1 MCKSLKMIKMID
13 NFQIVSKEKELD
25 KQLLLLF
32 VLSLL
37 LFVVPFLR
45 FISLIILF
53 FIVIYFLFR
62 FDFFKTKKDFF
73 NFMIVK
79 IKLEREL
86 INSGFYVKL
95 RSQKDGQLFVKLPE
109 IEILRKTDFVIIVK
123 ISCSIENFERLEKLD
138 LSSIFRGYRQMIV
151 SNDIERDKIIFKL
164 EKIDFDRQ
172 LKIRK
177 IDEIADINWRSDLI
191 VIDRLT
197 SINAFAHLL
206 LTGQTGSGKTYGLL
220 YLLLSYKTKKADLS
234 VCDPKL
240 SDLADLSRKL
250 GCRSATSKEEIIE
263 EVRQTFLEM
272 ERRKQR
278 RQQEGWA
285 ISSVATENGLSL
297 KILMIDEFA
306 SLQLKLDKKELS
318 ELLNYLYQIILE
330 GRALGVFV
338 VLGLQQANA
347 TVLPT
352 ALREQFSSI
361 FVLGN
366 SGEQTKN
373 VAFQEKAQKIPE
385 FPLKTGEGWCL
396 NSSEI
401 DLRFVRFPYLLFL
414 NEFR

>member
-1 MCKSLKMIKMID
+1 MID
-13 NFQIVSKEKELD
+13 NFQIISKEKELD

-32 VLSLL
+32 ILSFL
-37 LFVVPFLR
+37 LFLVPVLR
-45 FISLIILF
+45 FISLIILL
-53 FIVIYFLFR
+53 FIVFYFLFR
-62 FDFFKTKKDFF
+62 FDFLETKKDFF
-73 NFMIVK
+73 SFMIAK
-79 IKLEREL
+79 IKLEREM
-86 INSGFYVKL
+86 INAGFYVKL
-95 RSQKDGQLFVKLPE
+95 QSQKDGRIFVKLPKVQ
-109 IEILRKTDFVIIVK
+109 IFRKSDFSIIVR
-123 ISCSIENFERLEKLD
+123 INSSIDNFEKMEKID
-138 LSSIFRGYRQMIV
+138 LSPVFEGYRQMGV
-151 SNDIERDKIIFKL
+151 SNVRERNQLVFQL

-172 LKIRK
+172 LKIK
-177 IDEIADINWRSDLI
+177 IINEIKEINWRSDLI

-197 SINAFAHLL
+197 SINASAHLL

-220 YLLLSYKTKKADLS
+220 YLLLCYRLRNADVS

-272 ERRKQR
+272 ERRKQQ
-278 RQQEGWA
+278 RQQEKWK
-285 ISSVATENGLSL
+285 ISSTATQNGLNL
-297 KILMIDEFA
+297 KILIIDEFA
-306 SLQLKLDKKELS
+306 SLQLKLDKKELA

-338 VLGLQQANA
+338 ILGLQQANA

-373 VAFQEKAQKIPE
+373 VAFQEKANKIPD
-385 FPLKTGEGWCL
+385 FPLAIGEGWCL

-401 DLRFVRFPYLLFL
+401 DLRFIRFPHLLFL
-414 NEFR
+414 NELK

>member
-1 MCKSLKMIKMID
+1 MISD
-13 NFQIVSKEKELD
+13 FQIISREKKLD
-25 KQLLLLF
+25 RQLLLLLI
-32 VLSLL
+32 LSLF
-37 LFVVPFLR
+37 LFIIPLFR
-45 FISLIILF
+45 FIS
-53 FIVIYFLFR
+53 IVILILTCFYYLVR
-62 FDFFKTKKDFF
+62 FDFLKTKKDFF
-73 NFMIVK
+73 SFMVAK

-95 RSQKDGQLFVKLPE
+95 KSQKDRQILVKLPKVQ
-109 IEILRKTDFVIIVK
+109 IFRKSDFSIIVR
-123 ISCSIENFERLEKLD
+123 INSSIDNFEKMEKLD
-138 LSSIFRGYRQMIV
+138 LSPVFEGYRQMGV
-151 SNDIERDKIIFKL
+151 SNTKERNKLIFQL

-172 LKIRK
+172 LKVRT
-177 IDEIADINWRSDLI
+177 IDEIDDINWRSDLI

-197 SINAFAHLL
+197 SVSAFSHLL

-220 YLLLSYKTKKADLS
+220 YLLLSYKRKKADLS

-250 GCRSATSKEEIIE
+250 GCRSATSKVEIMEEIK
-263 EVRQTFLEM
+263 QTFLEM
-272 ERRKQR
+272 ERRKKQR
-278 RQQEGWA
+278 QKENWK
-285 ISSVATENGLSL
+285 ISTTATQNGLNL
-297 KILMIDEFA
+297 KILIIDEFA
-306 SLQLKLDKKELS
+306 SLQLKMDKKELA

-338 VLGLQQANA
+338 ILGLQQANA

-366 SGEQTKN
+366 SGDQTKN

-385 FPLKTGEGWCL
+385 FPLKTGEGWYL

-401 DLRFVRFPYLLFL
+401 DLRFVRFPHLLFL
-414 NEFR
+414 NELK

>member
-1 MCKSLKMIKMID
+1 MIND
-13 NFQIVSKEKELD
+13 FQIISREKELD
-25 KQLLLLF
+25 KQLFLLL
-32 VLSLL
+32 VLSLFL
-37 LFVVPFLR
+37 LLIPFFR
-45 FISLIILF
+45 FIS
-53 FIVIYFLFR
+53 IVILILICLYYLVR
-62 FDFFKTKKDFF
+62 FDFVKTKKDFF
-73 NFMIVK
+73 NFMIAK

-95 RSQKDGQLFVKLPE
+95 KSQKDRQILVQLPKVQIF
-109 IEILRKTDFVIIVK
+109 RKSDFSIIVS
-123 ISCSIENFERLEKLD
+123 ISSSIDNFEKLEKLD
-138 LSSIFRGYRQMIV
+138 LSPVFQGFRQMGISNTKNRDQLIFR
-151 SNDIERDKIIFKL
+151 L

-172 LKIRK
+172 LKIK
-177 IDEIADINWRSDLI
+177 TIDEIADINWRSDLI

-197 SINAFAHLL
+197 SVSFFSHLL
-206 LTGQTGSGKTYGLL
+206 LSGQTGSGKTYGLL
-220 YLLLSYKTKKADLS
+220 YLLLSYKTKKADVS
-234 VCDPKL
+234 VCDPKM
-240 SDLADLSRKL
+240 SDLADLSKKL
-250 GCRSATSKEEIIE
+250 GCRSATSKDDIIE
-263 EVRQTFLEM
+263 EVKETFLEL
-272 ERRKQR
+272 ERRKKKR
-278 RQQEGWA
+278 IEENWA

-373 VAFQEKAQKIPE
+373 VAFQEKANKIPD
-385 FPLKTGEGWCL
+385 FPSAIGEGWCL

-401 DLRFVRFPYLLFL
+401 DLRFIRFPHLLFL
-414 NEFR
+414 NELK

>member
-1 MCKSLKMIKMID
+1 MID
-13 NFQIVSKEKELD
+13 NFQIISKEKELD

-32 VLSLL
+32 VLSFLL
-37 LFVVPFLR
+37 LIIPLLR
-45 FISLIILF
+45 FIS
-53 FIVIYFLFR
+53 IVILILICLYYLVR
-62 FDFFKTKKDFF
+62 FDFLKTKKDFF
-73 NFMIVK
+73 NFMIAK

-95 RSQKDGQLFVKLPE
+95 QSQKDGRIFVKLPK
-109 IEILRKTDFVIIVK
+109 IQIFRKSDF
-123 ISCSIENFERLEKLD
+123 SIMVRINSSIDNFEKMEKLD
-138 LSSIFRGYRQMIV
+138 LSPVFEGYRQMGV
-151 SNDIERDKIIFKL
+151 SNTKERNQLIFKL

-172 LKIRK
+172 IKIRK

-197 SINAFAHLL
+197 SVSSFSHLL
-206 LTGQTGSGKTYGLL
+206 LSGQTGSGKTYGLL

-272 ERRKQR
+272 ERRKQQ
-278 RQQEGWA
+278 RQQEKWK
-285 ISSVATENGLSL
+285 ISTTATQNGLNL
-297 KILMIDEFA
+297 KILIIDEFA
-306 SLQLKLDKKELS
+306 SLQLKIDKKELS
-318 ELLNYLYQIILE
+318 DLLNYLYQIILE

-338 VLGLQQANA
+338 ILGLQQANA

>member
-1 MCKSLKMIKMID
+1 MMID
-13 NFQIVSKEKELD
+13 NFQIISKEKELD

-32 VLSLL
+32 VLSFLL
-37 LFVVPFLR
+37 LIIPFLR
-45 FISLIILF
+45 FIS
-53 FIVIYFLFR
+53 IVILILICLYYLVR

-73 NFMIVK
+73 RFMIAK

-95 RSQKDGQLFVKLPE
+95 KSYKEKQIFVRLPK
-109 IEILRKTDFVIIVK
+109 IEISRQSDFVILVK
-123 ISCSIENFERLEKLD
+123 INSSIDNFDRLEKLD
-138 LSSIFRGYRQMIV
+138 LSPAFLGFRQMGV
-151 SNDIERDKIIFKL
+151 SNTKERNRLIFKL
-164 EKIDFDRQ
+164 ERIDFDRQ
-172 LKIRK
+172 LKIK
-177 IDEIADINWRSDLI
+177 TIDEIKEINWRSDLI

-220 YLLLSYKTKKADLS
+220 YLLLFYKMKNADVS

-240 SDLADLSRKL
+240 SDLADLSKKI
-250 GCRSATSKEEIIE
+250 GCRSATSKEEIME

-272 ERRKQR
+272 ERRKQK
-278 RQQEGWA
+278 RQQENWE
-285 ISSVATENGLSL
+285 ISTTATQNGLDL

-318 ELLNYLYQIILE
+318 DLLNYLYQIILE

-338 VLGLQQANA
+338 ILGLQQANA

-373 VAFQEKAQKIPE
+373 VAFQERAQKIPS
-385 FPLKTGEGWCL
+385 FPLSVGEGWCL

-401 DLRFVRFPYLLFL
+401 DLRFIRFPYLLFL

>member
-1 MCKSLKMIKMID
+1 MMID
-13 NFQIVSKEKELD
+13 NFQIISKEKELD
-25 KQLLLLF
+25 KQLLVLF
-32 VLSLL
+32 VLSFLL
-37 LFVVPFLR
+37 LIIPFLR
-45 FISLIILF
+45 FIS
-53 FIVIYFLFR
+53 IVILILICLYYLVR
-62 FDFFKTKKDFF
+62 FDFLKTKKDFF
-73 NFMIVK
+73 NFMIAK

-86 INSGFYVKL
+86 INAGFYVKL
-95 RSQKDGQLFVKLPE
+95 QSQKDGKIFVKLPKVQ
-109 IEILRKTDFVIIVK
+109 IFRKSDF
-123 ISCSIENFERLEKLD
+123 SIMVRINSSIDNFEKMEKLD
-138 LSSIFRGYRQMIV
+138 LSPVFEGYRQMGV
-151 SNDIERDKIIFKL
+151 SNTKERNQLIFKL

-172 LKIRK
+172 IKIRK
-177 IDEIADINWRSDLI
+177 IDEIDDINWRSDLI

-197 SINAFAHLL
+197 SVSAFSHKL
-206 LTGQTGSGKTYGLL
+206 LTGQTGAGKTYALL
-220 YLLLSYKTKKADLS
+220 YLLLFYKMKNADVS
-234 VCDPKL
+234 ICDPKL
-240 SDLADLSRKL
+240 SDLADLGKKL
-250 GCRSATSKEEIIE
+250 DCKSATSKDDIIE
-263 EVRQTFLEM
+263 EVKQTFVEM
-272 ERRKQR
+272 ERRKQQ

-297 KILMIDEFA
+297 KILMIDEFT

>member
-1 MCKSLKMIKMID
+1 MIND
-13 NFQIVSKEKELD
+13 FQIISKEKELD
-25 KQLLLLF
+25 KQLFLLL
-32 VLSLL
+32 VLSLFL
-37 LFVVPFLR
+37 LLIPFFR
-45 FISLIILF
+45 FIS
-53 FIVIYFLFR
+53 IVILILTCLYYLFR

-73 NFMIVK
+73 RFMIYK
-79 IKLEREL
+79 IRLEREL
-86 INSGFYVKL
+86 IDSRFYVKL
-95 RSQKDGQLFVKLPE
+95 RSQKDGRIFVKLPKV
-109 IEILRKTDFVIIVK
+109 EILQKTDFVIIVK
-123 ISCSIENFERLEKLD
+123 ISCSIENFERLGKLD
-138 LSSIFRGYRQMIV
+138 LSPIFNGYRQMIT
-151 SNDIERDKIIFKL
+151 SNDIERDKIIFEL

-172 LKIRK
+172 LKIK
-177 IDEIADINWRSDLI
+177 SIDEIEKINWRSDLI

-197 SINAFAHLL
+197 SVSAFAHLL

-220 YLLLSYKTKKADLS
+220 YLLLCYRLRNADVS
-234 VCDPKL
+234 VCDPKM
-240 SDLADLSRKL
+240 SDLADLSKKL
-250 GCRSATSKEEIIE
+250 GYRSATSKDDIIE
-263 EVRQTFLEM
+263 EVKETFLEL
-272 ERRKQR
+272 ERRKKKR
-278 RQQEGWA
+278 IEENWA

-401 DLRFVRFPYLLFL
+401 DLRFVRFPHLLFL
-414 NEFR
+414 NELK

>member
-1 MCKSLKMIKMID
+1 MISD
-13 NFQIVSKEKELD
+13 FQIISREKELD
-25 KQLLLLF
+25 RQLLLLLI
-32 VLSLL
+32 LSLF
-37 LFVVPFLR
+37 LFIIPLFR
-45 FISLIILF
+45 FIS
-53 FIVIYFLFR
+53 IVILILTCFYYLVR
-62 FDFFKTKKDFF
+62 FDFLKTKKDFF
-73 NFMIVK
+73 SFMIAK

-86 INSGFYVKL
+86 INSEFYVKL
-95 RSQKDGQLFVKLPE
+95 KSYKERQIFVKLPNV
-109 IEILRKTDFVIIVK
+109 EILRQSDFVIVVK
-123 ISCSIENFERLEKLD
+123 INSSIDNFEKLEKLD
-138 LSSIFRGYRQMIV
+138 LSPIFSGYRQMIV
-151 SNDIERDKIIFKL
+151 SNTRERDKVIFRL

-172 LKIRK
+172 LKIK
-177 IDEIADINWRSDLI
+177 TIDEIADINWRSDLI
-191 VIDRLT
+191 IIDRLT
-197 SINAFAHLL
+197 SIKSNSHLL

-220 YLLLSYKTKKADLS
+220 YLLLCYKIRNADVS

-240 SDLADLSRKL
+240 SDLADLSKKI
-250 GCRSATSKEEIIE
+250 GYRSATSKDEILE

-272 ERRKQR
+272 ERRKQQR
-278 RQQEGWA
+278 KEKSWG
-285 ISSVATENGLSL
+285 ISTTATQNGLNL

-306 SLQLKLDKKELS
+306 SLQIKMDKKELA

-338 VLGLQQANA
+338 ILGLQQANA

-373 VAFQEKAQKIPE
+373 VAFQERAQKIPN
-385 FPLKTGEGWCL
+385 FPLSVGEGWCL

-414 NEFR
+414 NEFV

>member
-1 MCKSLKMIKMID
+1 MID
-13 NFQIVSKEKELD
+13 NFQIISNEKELD
-25 KQLLLLF
+25 KQLFLLF
-32 VLSLL
+32 ILSFL
-37 LFVVPFLR
+37 LFLVPFLR

-53 FIVIYFLFR
+53 SIVFYFLFR

-73 NFMIVK
+73 RFMISK
-79 IKLEREL
+79 IKLEREM
-86 INSGFYVKL
+86 INAGFYVKL
-95 RSQKDGQLFVKLPE
+95 KSQKDGKIFVKLPK
-109 IEILRKTDFVIIVK
+109 IEISRQSDFVILVK
-123 ISCSIENFERLEKLD
+123 INSSIDNFEKLEKLD
-138 LSSIFRGYRQMIV
+138 LSPIFQGFRQMMV
-151 SNDIERDKIIFKL
+151 SNTEERNQLIFKL
-164 EKIDFDRQ
+164 ERIDFDRQ
-172 LKIRK
+172 LKIRS
-177 IDEIADINWRSDLI
+177 IDELNKINWRSDKI

-197 SINAFAHLL
+197 LINASAHLL
-206 LTGQTGSGKTYGLL
+206 LTGQTGAGKTYGLL
-220 YLLLSYKTKKADLS
+220 YLLLFYKMKNADVS

-240 SDLADLSRKL
+240 SDLADLSKKL
-250 GCRSATSKEEIIE
+250 GCRSATFKDEIIE
-263 EVRQTFLEM
+263 EVHQTFLEL
-272 ERRKQR
+272 ERRKQQ
-278 RQQEGWA
+278 RQQESWE
-285 ISSVATENGLSL
+285 ISTTATQNGLNL

>member
-1 MCKSLKMIKMID
+1 MID
-13 NFQIVSKEKELD
+13 NFQIISKEKELD

-32 VLSLL
+32 VLSFLL
-37 LFVVPFLR
+37 LIIPLLR
-45 FISLIILF
+45 FIS
-53 FIVIYFLFR
+53 IVILILICLYYLVR

-73 NFMIVK
+73 NFMIAK

-86 INSGFYVKL
+86 INAGFYVKL
-95 RSQKDGQLFVKLPE
+95 KSNRENQLFVKLPKVQ
-109 IEILRKTDFVIIVK
+109 IFRKSDFSIIVR
-123 ISCSIENFERLEKLD
+123 INSSIDNFEKMEKLD
-138 LSSIFRGYRQMIV
+138 LSPVFEGYRQMGV
-151 SNDIERDKIIFKL
+151 SNTKERNQLIFKL

-197 SINAFAHLL
+197 SVSAFSHKL
-206 LTGQTGSGKTYGLL
+206 LTGQTGAGKTYALL
-220 YLLLSYKTKKADLS
+220 YLLLFYKMKNADVS

-240 SDLADLSRKL
+240 SDLADLGKKL
-250 GCRSATSKEEIIE
+250 DCKSATSKDDIIE
-263 EVRQTFLEM
+263 EVKQTFVEM
-272 ERRKQR
+272 ERRKQQ
-278 RQQEGWA
+278 RQQESWE
-285 ISSVATENGLSL
+285 ISTTATQNGLNL

-306 SLQLKLDKKELS
+306 SLQLKLDKKELA

-366 SGEQTKN
+366 SGEQTQN
-373 VAFQEKAQKIPE
+373 VAFQEKAKKIPN
-385 FPLKTGEGWCL
+385 FPLSVGEGWCL

-401 DLRFVRFPYLLFL
+401 DLRFIRFPYLLFL

>member
-1 MCKSLKMIKMID
+1 MID
-13 NFQIVSKEKELD
+13 NFQVVSKEKELD
-25 KQLLLLF
+25 KQLILLF
-32 VLSLL
+32 ILSFL
-37 LFVVPFLR
+37 LFLVPFLR

-53 FIVIYFLFR
+53 FIVFYFLFR

-73 NFMIVK
+73 RFMIAK
-79 IKLEREL
+79 IKLEREM
-86 INSGFYVKL
+86 INAGFYVRL
-95 RSQKDGQLFVKLPE
+95 QSQKDGKIFVKLPK
-109 IEILRKTDFVIIVK
+109 IEIFRKSDFVIIVK
-123 ISCSIENFERLEKLD
+123 INSSIDNFEKLEKLD
-138 LSSIFRGYRQMIV
+138 LSPIFQGFRQMMV
-151 SNDIERDKIIFKL
+151 SNTEERNQLIFKL
-164 EKIDFDRQ
+164 ERIDFDRQ
-172 LKIRK
+172 LKIRS
-177 IDEIADINWRSDLI
+177 IDELNKINWRSDKI

-197 SINAFAHLL
+197 LINAFAHLL

-220 YLLLSYKTKKADLS
+220 YLLLFYKMKNADVS

-250 GCRSATSKEEIIE
+250 GCKSATSKDDIIE
-263 EVRQTFLEM
+263 EVKQTFVEM
-272 ERRKQR
+272 ERRKQQ
-278 RQQEGWA
+278 RQQESWE
-285 ISSVATENGLSL
+285 ISTTATQNGLNL

-373 VAFQEKAQKIPE
+373 VAFQEKSQKIPE

-401 DLRFVRFPYLLFL
+401 DLRFVRFPHLLFF
-414 NEFR
+414 NELK

>member
-1 MCKSLKMIKMID
+1 MID
-13 NFQIVSKEKELD
+13 NFQIISKEKELD
-25 KQLLLLF
+25 KKLLLLF
-32 VLSLL
+32 ILSFL
-37 LFVVPFLR
+37 LFLVPVLR
-45 FISLIILF
+45 FISLIILL
-53 FIVIYFLFR
+53 FIVFYFLFR
-62 FDFFKTKKDFF
+62 FDFLKTKKDFF
-73 NFMIVK
+73 SFMIAK

-95 RSQKDGQLFVKLPE
+95 KSYKERQIFVKLPKVE
-109 IEILRKTDFVIIVK
+109 ISRQSDFVILVK
-123 ISCSIENFERLEKLD
+123 INSSIDNFEKLEKLD
-138 LSSIFRGYRQMIV
+138 LSPVFEGYRQMGV
-151 SNDIERDKIIFKL
+151 SNVRERNQLVFQL

-172 LKIRK
+172 LKIK
-177 IDEIADINWRSDLI
+177 SIDEIEKINWRSDLI

-220 YLLLSYKTKKADLS
+220 YLLLFYKMKNADVS

-240 SDLADLSRKL
+240 SDLADLSKKI
-250 GCRSATSKEEIIE
+250 GCRSATSKVEIMEEIK
-263 EVRQTFLEM
+263 QTFLEM
-272 ERRKQR
+272 ERRKQQ
-278 RQQEGWA
+278 RQEENWA
-285 ISSVATENGLSL
+285 ISSVATQNGLDL
-297 KILMIDEFA
+297 KILIIDEFA
-306 SLQLKLDKKELS
+306 SFQLKMDKKELA

-373 VAFQEKAQKIPE
+373 VAFQEKAQKIPD
-385 FPLKTGEGWCL
+385 FPLKIGEGWCL

-401 DLRFVRFPYLLFL
+401 DLRFIRFPYLVFL
-414 NEFR
+414 NELR

>member
-1 MCKSLKMIKMID
+1 MID
-13 NFQIVSKEKELD
+13 NFQVVSKEKELD
-25 KQLLLLF
+25 KQLILLF
-32 VLSLL
+32 ILSFL
-37 LFVVPFLR
+37 LFLVPFLR

-53 FIVIYFLFR
+53 FIVFYFLFR

-73 NFMIVK
+73 RFMFAK
-79 IKLEREL
+79 IKLEREM
-86 INSGFYVKL
+86 INAGFYVRL
-95 RSQKDGQLFVKLPE
+95 QSQKDGKIFVKLPK
-109 IEILRKTDFVIIVK
+109 IEIFRKSDFVIIVK
-123 ISCSIENFERLEKLD
+123 INSSIDNFEKLEKLD
-138 LSSIFRGYRQMIV
+138 LSPIFQGFRQMMV
-151 SNDIERDKIIFKL
+151 SNTEERNQLIFKL
-164 EKIDFDRQ
+164 ERIDFDRQ
-172 LKIRK
+172 LKIRS
-177 IDEIADINWRSDLI
+177 IDELNKINWRSDKI

-197 SINAFAHLL
+197 LINAFAHLL

-220 YLLLSYKTKKADLS
+220 YLLLFYKMKNADVS

-240 SDLADLSRKL
+240 SDLADLGKKL
-250 GCRSATSKEEIIE
+250 DCKSATSKDDIIE
-263 EVRQTFLEM
+263 EVKQTFVEM
-272 ERRKQR
+272 ERRKQQ
-278 RQQEGWA
+278 RQQESWE
-285 ISSVATENGLSL
+285 ISTTATQNGLNL

-306 SLQLKLDKKELS
+306 SLQLKLDKKELA

-373 VAFQEKAQKIPE
+373 VAFQERAQKIPN
-385 FPLKTGEGWCL
+385 FTLSVGEGWCL

-401 DLRFVRFPYLLFL
+401 DLRFIRFPHLLFL
-414 NEFR
+414 NELK

>member
-1 MCKSLKMIKMID
+1 MISD
-13 NFQIVSKEKELD
+13 FQIISREKELD
-25 KQLLLLF
+25 RQLLLLLI
-32 VLSLL
+32 LSLF
-37 LFVVPFLR
+37 LFIIPLFR
-45 FISLIILF
+45 FIS
-53 FIVIYFLFR
+53 IVILILTCFYYLVR
-62 FDFFKTKKDFF
+62 FDFLKTKKDFF
-73 NFMIVK
+73 SFMVAK

-95 RSQKDGQLFVKLPE
+95 ESQKDRQILVKLPKVQ
-109 IEILRKTDFVIIVK
+109 IFRKSDFSIIVR
-123 ISCSIENFERLEKLD
+123 INSSIDNFEKMEKLD
-138 LSSIFRGYRQMIV
+138 LSPVFEGYRQMGV
-151 SNDIERDKIIFKL
+151 SNTKERNQLIFQL

-172 LKIRK
+172 LKVRT
-177 IDEIADINWRSDLI
+177 IDEIDDINWRSDLI

-197 SINAFAHLL
+197 SVNAFSHLL

-220 YLLLSYKTKKADLS
+220 YLLLSYKRKKADLS

-250 GCRSATSKEEIIE
+250 GCRSATSKVEIMEEIK
-263 EVRQTFLEM
+263 QTFLEM
-272 ERRKQR
+272 ERRKKQR
-278 RQQEGWA
+278 QKENWK
-285 ISSVATENGLSL
+285 ISTTATQNGLNL
-297 KILMIDEFA
+297 KILIIDEFA
-306 SLQLKLDKKELS
+306 SLQLKMDKKELS

-373 VAFQEKAQKIPE
+373 VAFQERAQKIPN
-385 FPLKTGEGWCL
+385 FSLSVGEGWCL

-401 DLRFVRFPYLLFL
+401 DLRFIRFPNLLFL
-414 NEFR
+414 NELK

>member
-1 MCKSLKMIKMID
+1 MINDFRI
-13 NFQIVSKEKELD
+13 ISKEKELD
-25 KQLLLLF
+25 KQLLLLLIF
-32 VLSLL
+32 SLL
-37 LFVVPFLR
+37 LLIIPIFR
-45 FISLIILF
+45 FIS
-53 FIVIYFLFR
+53 IVILILTCSYYLFR
-62 FDFFKTKKDFF
+62 FDFLKTKKDFF
-73 NFMIVK
+73 NFMIAK

-86 INSGFYVKL
+86 INAGFYVKL
-95 RSQKDGQLFVKLPE
+95 QSQKDGKIFVKLSKVQ
-109 IEILRKTDFVIIVK
+109 IFRKSDFSIIVK
-123 ISCSIENFERLEKLD
+123 INSSIDNFEKMEKLD
-138 LSSIFRGYRQMIV
+138 LSPVFEGYRQMRV
-151 SNDIERDKIIFKL
+151 SNTKERNQLIFKL

-172 LKIRK
+172 IKIRK

-197 SINAFAHLL
+197 SVSAFSHKL
-206 LTGQTGSGKTYGLL
+206 LTGQTGAGKTYALL
-220 YLLLSYKTKKADLS
+220 YLLLFYKIKNADVS

-240 SDLADLSRKL
+240 SDLADLGKKL
-250 GCRSATSKEEIIE
+250 GCKSATSKIEIMEEIK
-263 EVRQTFLEM
+263 QSLSEM

-278 RQQEGWA
+278 REEENWE
-285 ISSVATENGLSL
+285 ISTTATQNGLNL
-297 KILMIDEFA
+297 KILIIDEFA
-306 SLQLKLDKKELS
+306 SLQLKLDKKELA

-338 VLGLQQANA
+338 ILGMQQANA
-347 TVLPT
+347 TVLAT

>member
-1 MCKSLKMIKMID
+1 MMID
-13 NFQIVSKEKELD
+13 SFQIISKEKELD
-25 KQLLLLF
+25 KQLLVLF
-32 VLSLL
+32 VLSFLL
-37 LFVVPFLR
+37 LIIPFLR
-45 FISLIILF
+45 FIS
-53 FIVIYFLFR
+53 IVILILICLYYLVR
-62 FDFFKTKKDFF
+62 FDFLKTKKDFF
-73 NFMIVK
+73 RFMIYK
-79 IKLEREL
+79 IRLEREL
-86 INSGFYVKL
+86 IDSGFYVKL
-95 RSQKDGQLFVKLPE
+95 RSQKDGRIFVKLPKV
-109 IEILRKTDFVIIVK
+109 EILQKTDFVIIVK
-123 ISCSIENFERLEKLD
+123 ISCSIENFERLGKLD
-138 LSSIFRGYRQMIV
+138 LSPIFNGYRQMIT
-151 SNDIERDKIIFKL
+151 SNDIERDKIIFEL

-172 LKIRK
+172 LKIK
-177 IDEIADINWRSDLI
+177 SIDEIEKINWRSDLI

-197 SINAFAHLL
+197 SVSTFAHLL

-220 YLLLSYKTKKADLS
+220 YLLLCYRLRNADVS

-240 SDLADLSRKL
+240 RDFADLSKKL
-250 GCRSATSKEEIIE
+250 GCRSATSKDEILE

-272 ERRKQR
+272 ERRKQQ

-373 VAFQEKAQKIPE
+373 VVFQEKAQKIPE

-401 DLRFVRFPYLLFL
+401 DLRFIRFPRLLFL
-414 NEFR
+414 NELK

>member
-1 MCKSLKMIKMID
+1 MIND
-13 NFQIVSKEKELD
+13 FQIISREKELD
-25 KQLLLLF
+25 KQLFLLL
-32 VLSLL
+32 VLSLFL
-37 LFVVPFLR
+37 LLIPFFR
-45 FISLIILF
+45 FIS
-53 FIVIYFLFR
+53 IVILILICLYYLVR
-62 FDFFKTKKDFF
+62 FDFVKTKKDFF
-73 NFMIVK
+73 NFMIAK

-95 RSQKDGQLFVKLPE
+95 KSQKDRQILVQLPKVQIF
-109 IEILRKTDFVIIVK
+109 RKSDFSIIVS
-123 ISCSIENFERLEKLD
+123 ISSSIDNFEKLEKLD
-138 LSSIFRGYRQMIV
+138 LSPVFQGFRQMGISNTKNRDQLIFR
-151 SNDIERDKIIFKL
+151 L

-172 LKIRK
+172 LKIK
-177 IDEIADINWRSDLI
+177 TIDEIADINWRSDLI

-197 SINAFAHLL
+197 SVSFFSHLL
-206 LTGQTGSGKTYGLL
+206 LSGQTGSGKTYGLL
-220 YLLLSYKTKKADLS
+220 YLLLSYKTKKADVS
-234 VCDPKL
+234 VCDPKM
-240 SDLADLSRKL
+240 SDLADLSKKL
-250 GCRSATSKEEIIE
+250 GCRSATSKDDIIE
-263 EVRQTFLEM
+263 EVKETFLEL
-272 ERRKQR
+272 ERRKKKR
-278 RQQEGWA
+278 IEENWA

-373 VAFQEKAQKIPE
+373 VAFQEKANKIPD
-385 FPLKTGEGWCL
+385 FPLAIGEGWCL

-401 DLRFVRFPYLLFL
+401 DLRFIRFPHLLFL
-414 NEFR
+414 NELK

>member
-1 MCKSLKMIKMID
+1 MID
-13 NFQIVSKEKELD
+13 NFQIISKEKELD

-32 VLSLL
+32 ILSFL
-37 LFVVPFLR
+37 LFIIPLFR
-45 FISLIILF
+45 FISIIIL
-53 FIVIYFLFR
+53 ISICLYYLVR
-62 FDFFKTKKDFF
+62 FDFLKTKKDFF
-73 NFMIVK
+73 SFMIAK

-95 RSQKDGQLFVKLPE
+95 KSYKEKQIFVRLPK
-109 IEILRKTDFVIIVK
+109 IEISRQSDFVILVK
-123 ISCSIENFERLEKLD
+123 INSSIDNFDRLEKLD
-138 LSSIFRGYRQMIV
+138 LSPAFLGFRQMGV
-151 SNDIERDKIIFKL
+151 SNTKERNRLIFKL
-164 EKIDFDRQ
+164 ERIDFDRQ
-172 LKIRK
+172 LKIK
-177 IDEIADINWRSDLI
+177 TIDEMKEINWRSDLI

-197 SINAFAHLL
+197 SIKSNSHLL

-220 YLLLSYKTKKADLS
+220 YLLLCYRLRNADVS

-240 SDLADLSRKL
+240 SDLADLSKKI
-250 GCRSATSKEEIIE
+250 GYRSATSKDEILE

-272 ERRKQR
+272 ERRKQQR
-278 RQQEGWA
+278 KEESWG
-285 ISSVATENGLSL
+285 ISTTATQNGLNL

-306 SLQLKLDKKELS
+306 SLQIKMDKKELA

-361 FVLGN
+361 FVFGN

-373 VAFQEKAQKIPE
+373 VAFQEKAKKIPE

-401 DLRFVRFPYLLFL
+401 DLRFVRFPHLLFL

>member
-1 MCKSLKMIKMID
+1 MISD
-13 NFQIVSKEKELD
+13 FQIISREKELD
-25 KQLLLLF
+25 RQLLLLLI
-32 VLSLL
+32 LSLF
-37 LFVVPFLR
+37 LFIIPLFR
-45 FISLIILF
+45 FIS
-53 FIVIYFLFR
+53 IVILILTCFYYLVR
-62 FDFFKTKKDFF
+62 FDFLKTKKDFF
-73 NFMIVK
+73 SFMVAK

-95 RSQKDGQLFVKLPE
+95 ESQKDRQILVKLPKVQ
-109 IEILRKTDFVIIVK
+109 IFRKSDFSIIVR
-123 ISCSIENFERLEKLD
+123 INSSIDNFEKMEKLD
-138 LSSIFRGYRQMIV
+138 LSPVFEGYRQMGV
-151 SNDIERDKIIFKL
+151 SNVKERNQLIFQL

-172 LKIRK
+172 LKVRK
-177 IDEIADINWRSDLI
+177 IDEIDDINWRSDLI

-197 SINAFAHLL
+197 SVSAFSHLL

-250 GCRSATSKEEIIE
+250 GCRSATSKVEIMEEIK
-263 EVRQTFLEM
+263 QTFLEM
-272 ERRKQR
+272 ERRKQQ
-278 RQQEGWA
+278 RQKENWK
-285 ISSVATENGLSL
+285 ISTTATQNGLNL
-297 KILMIDEFA
+297 KILIIDEFA
-306 SLQLKLDKKELS
+306 SLQLKMDKKELA

-373 VAFQEKAQKIPE
+373 VAFQERAQKIPN
-385 FPLKTGEGWCL
+385 FSLSVGEGWCL

-401 DLRFVRFPYLLFL
+401 DLRFIRFPNLLFL
-414 NEFR
+414 NELK

>member
-1 MCKSLKMIKMID
+1 MID
-13 NFQIVSKEKELD
+13 SFQIVSKEKELD
-25 KQLLLLF
+25 KQLLMLF
-32 VLSLL
+32 ILSLL
-37 LFVVPFLR
+37 LFIIPFFRSIAFVVFV
-45 FISLIILF
+45 SII
-53 FIVIYFLFR
+53 VYFLYR
-62 FDFFKTKKDFF
+62 FDFMKTKKDFF
-73 NFMIVK
+73 RFMIYK

-86 INSGFYVKL
+86 IDARFYVKL
-95 RSQKDGQLFVKLPE
+95 RSKKDGQIFVKLPK
-109 IEILRKTDFVIIVK
+109 IEILRKSDFVIIVK
-123 ISCSIENFERLEKLD
+123 INSSIDNFEKMEKLD
-138 LSSIFRGYRQMIV
+138 LSPVFEGYRQMGV
-151 SNDIERDKIIFKL
+151 SNTKERNQLIFKL

-172 LKIRK
+172 IKIRK

-197 SINAFAHLL
+197 SVSAFSHKL
-206 LTGQTGSGKTYGLL
+206 LTGQTGAGKTYALL
-220 YLLLSYKTKKADLS
+220 YLLLFYKMKNADVS

-240 SDLADLSRKL
+240 SDLADLSKKL
-250 GCRSATSKEEIIE
+250 GCRSATSKDEILE

-272 ERRKQR
+272 ERRKQQ

-338 VLGLQQANA
+338 ILGLQQANA

-373 VAFQEKAQKIPE
+373 VAFQEKAQKIPD
-385 FPLKTGEGWCL
+385 FPLAIGEGWCS

-401 DLRFVRFPYLLFL
+401 DLRFIRFPHLLFL
-414 NEFR
+414 MN

>member
-1 MCKSLKMIKMID
+1 MID

-25 KQLLLLF
+25 KQLLMLF
-32 VLSLL
+32 ILSLL
-37 LFVVPFLR
+37 LFIIPFFRLIAFVVFV
-45 FISLIILF
+45 SII
-53 FIVIYFLFR
+53 VYFLYR
-62 FDFFKTKKDFF
+62 FDFMKTKKDFF
-73 NFMIVK
+73 RFMIYK

-86 INSGFYVKL
+86 IDARFYVKL
-95 RSQKDGQLFVKLPE
+95 RSKKDGQIFVKLPK
-109 IEILRKTDFVIIVK
+109 IEILRKSDFVIIVK
-123 ISCSIENFERLEKLD
+123 INSSIDNFEKLEKLD
-138 LSSIFRGYRQMIV
+138 LSPIFQGFRQMMV
-151 SNDIERDKIIFKL
+151 SNTEERNQLIFKL
-164 EKIDFDRQ
+164 ERIDFDRQ
-172 LKIRK
+172 LKIRS
-177 IDEIADINWRSDLI
+177 IDELNKINWRSDKI

-197 SINAFAHLL
+197 LINAFAHLL
-206 LTGQTGSGKTYGLL
+206 LTGQTGAGKTYGLL
-220 YLLLSYKTKKADLS
+220 YLLLCYKMKNADVS

-240 SDLADLSRKL
+240 SDLADLSKKL

-263 EVRQTFLEM
+263 EIKETFLEL
-272 ERRKQR
+272 ERRKKKR
-278 RQQEGWA
+278 IEEGWA
-285 ISSVATENGLSL
+285 ISSVATDNGLSL
-297 KILMIDEFA
+297 KILIIDEFA
-306 SLQLKLDKKELS
+306 SLQIKLDKKELA

-401 DLRFVRFPYLLFL
+401 DLRFIRFPHLLFL
-414 NEFR
+414 NELK

>member
-1 MCKSLKMIKMID
+1 MIND
-13 NFQIVSKEKELD
+13 FQIISKEKELD
-25 KQLLLLF
+25 KQLFLLL
-32 VLSLL
+32 VLSLFL
-37 LFVVPFLR
+37 LLVPFLR
-45 FISLIILF
+45 FIS
-53 FIVIYFLFR
+53 IVILILICLYYLVR
-62 FDFFKTKKDFF
+62 FDFLKTKKDFF
-73 NFMIVK
+73 RFMIYK
-79 IKLEREL
+79 IRLEREL
-86 INSGFYVKL
+86 IDSGFYVKL
-95 RSQKDGQLFVKLPE
+95 RSQKDGRIFVKLPKV
-109 IEILRKTDFVIIVK
+109 EILQKTDFVIIVK
-123 ISCSIENFERLEKLD
+123 ISCSIENFERLGKLD
-138 LSSIFRGYRQMIV
+138 LSPIFNGYRQMIT
-151 SNDIERDKIIFKL
+151 SNDIERDKIIFEL

-172 LKIRK
+172 LKIK
-177 IDEIADINWRSDLI
+177 SIDEIEKINWRSDLI

-197 SINAFAHLL
+197 SVSAFAHLL

-220 YLLLSYKTKKADLS
+220 YLLLCYRLRNADVS

-240 SDLADLSRKL
+240 SDFADLSKKL
-250 GCRSATSKEEIIE
+250 GCRPATSKDEILE

-272 ERRKQR
+272 ERRKQQ

-338 VLGLQQANA
+338 ILGLQQANA

-366 SGEQTKN
+366 SGEQTQN
-373 VAFQEKAQKIPE
+373 VAFQEKAKKIPN
-385 FPLKTGEGWCL
+385 FPLSVGEGWCL

-401 DLRFVRFPYLLFL
+401 DLRFIRFPYLLFL

>member
-1 MCKSLKMIKMID
+1 MID
-13 NFQIVSKEKELD
+13 NFQVVSKEKELD
-25 KQLLLLF
+25 KQLILLF
-32 VLSLL
+32 ILSFL
-37 LFVVPFLR
+37 LFLVPFLR

-53 FIVIYFLFR
+53 FIVFYFLFR

-73 NFMIVK
+73 RFMIAK
-79 IKLEREL
+79 IKLEREM
-86 INSGFYVKL
+86 INAGFYVRL
-95 RSQKDGQLFVKLPE
+95 QSQKDGRIFVKLPK
-109 IEILRKTDFVIIVK
+109 IEIFRKSDFVIIVK
-123 ISCSIENFERLEKLD
+123 INSSIDNFEKLEKLD
-138 LSSIFRGYRQMIV
+138 LSPIFQGFRQMMV
-151 SNDIERDKIIFKL
+151 SNTEERNQLIFKL
-164 EKIDFDRQ
+164 ERIDFDRQ
-172 LKIRK
+172 LKIRS
-177 IDEIADINWRSDLI
+177 IDELNKINWRSDKI

-197 SINAFAHLL
+197 LINAFAHLL

-220 YLLLSYKTKKADLS
+220 YLLLFYKMKNADVS

-250 GCRSATSKEEIIE
+250 GCKSATSKDDIIE
-263 EVRQTFLEM
+263 EVKQTFVEM
-272 ERRKQR
+272 ERRKQQ
-278 RQQEGWA
+278 RQQESWE
-285 ISSVATENGLSL
+285 ISTTATQNGLNL

-366 SGEQTKN
+366 SGDQTKN
-373 VAFQEKAQKIPE
+373 VAFQERAQKIPE

-401 DLRFVRFPYLLFL
+401 DLRFIRFPYLLFL
-414 NEFR
+414 NELR

>member
-1 MCKSLKMIKMID
+1 MID
-13 NFQIVSKEKELD
+13 NFQVVSKEKELD

-32 VLSLL
+32 VLSFLL
-37 LFVVPFLR
+37 LIIPLLR
-45 FISLIILF
+45 LIS
-53 FIVIYFLFR
+53 IVILILICLYYLVR
-62 FDFFKTKKDFF
+62 FDFLKTKKDFF
-73 NFMIVK
+73 NFMIAK

-86 INSGFYVKL
+86 INAGFYVKL
-95 RSQKDGQLFVKLPE
+95 KSNRENQLFVKLPKVQ
-109 IEILRKTDFVIIVK
+109 IFRKSDFSIIVR
-123 ISCSIENFERLEKLD
+123 INSSIDNFEKMEKLD
-138 LSSIFRGYRQMIV
+138 LSPVFEGYRQMGV
-151 SNDIERDKIIFKL
+151 SNTKERNRLIFKL
-164 EKIDFDRQ
+164 ERIDFDRQ
-172 LKIRK
+172 LKIK
-177 IDEIADINWRSDLI
+177 TIDEMKEINWRSDLI

-197 SINAFAHLL
+197 SISSFAHLL

-220 YLLLSYKTKKADLS
+220 YLLLFYKMKNADVS

-240 SDLADLSRKL
+240 SDLADLGKKL
-250 GCRSATSKEEIIE
+250 DCKSATSKDDIIE
-263 EVRQTFLEM
+263 EVKETFLEL
-272 ERRKQR
+272 ERRKKKR
-278 RQQEGWA
+278 IEENWA

-401 DLRFVRFPYLLFL
+401 DLRFVRFPHLLFL
-414 NEFR
+414 NELK

>member
-1 MCKSLKMIKMID
+1 MIND
-13 NFQIVSKEKELD
+13 FQIISREKELD
-25 KQLLLLF
+25 KQLFLLL
-32 VLSLL
+32 VLSLFL
-37 LFVVPFLR
+37 LLIPFFR
-45 FISLIILF
+45 FIS
-53 FIVIYFLFR
+53 IVILILICLYYLVR
-62 FDFFKTKKDFF
+62 FDFVKTKKDFF
-73 NFMIVK
+73 NFMIAK

-95 RSQKDGQLFVKLPE
+95 KSQKDRQILVQLPKVQIF
-109 IEILRKTDFVIIVK
+109 RKSDFSIIVS
-123 ISCSIENFERLEKLD
+123 ISSSIDNFEKLEKLD
-138 LSSIFRGYRQMIV
+138 LSPVFQGFRQMGICNTKNRDQLIFR
-151 SNDIERDKIIFKL
+151 L

-172 LKIRK
+172 LKIK
-177 IDEIADINWRSDLI
+177 TIDEIADINWRSDLI

-197 SINAFAHLL
+197 SVSSFSHLL
-206 LTGQTGSGKTYGLL
+206 LSGQTGSGKTYGLL
-220 YLLLSYKTKKADLS
+220 YLLLSYKTKKADVS
-234 VCDPKL
+234 VCDPKM
-240 SDLADLSRKL
+240 SDLADLSKKL
-250 GCRSATSKEEIIE
+250 GCRSATSKDDIIE
-263 EVRQTFLEM
+263 EVKETFLEL
-272 ERRKQR
+272 ERRKKKR
-278 RQQEGWA
+278 IEENWA

-373 VAFQEKAQKIPE
+373 VAFQEKANKIPD
-385 FPLKTGEGWCL
+385 FPLAIGEGWCL

-401 DLRFVRFPYLLFL
+401 DLRFIRFPHLLFL
-414 NEFR
+414 NELK

>member
-1 MCKSLKMIKMID
+1 MID
-13 NFQIVSKEKELD
+13 NFHIVSREKELD
-25 KQLLLLF
+25 KQLILLF
-32 VLSLL
+32 ILSFL
-37 LFVVPFLR
+37 LFIIPFFR
-45 FISLIILF
+45 FIS
-53 FIVIYFLFR
+53 IVILILTCLYYLFR

-73 NFMIVK
+73 SFMISR

-86 INSGFYVKL
+86 INAGFYVKL
-95 RSQKDGQLFVKLPE
+95 KSNKENQIIVKLPK
-109 IEILRKTDFVIIVK
+109 IEIFRKTDFSIIV
-123 ISCSIENFERLEKLD
+123 SIGSSIDNFEKMEKLD
-138 LSSIFRGYRQMIV
+138 LSPIFEGYRQMGV
-151 SNDIERDKIIFKL
+151 SSVKERNQLVFKL
-164 EKIDFDRQ
+164 ERIDLDRQ
-172 LKIRK
+172 LKIK
-177 IDEIADINWRSDLI
+177 SIDEIEKINWRSDLI

-197 SINAFAHLL
+197 SVSAFAHLL

-220 YLLLSYKTKKADLS
+220 YLLLCYRLRNADVS

-240 SDLADLSRKL
+240 SDLADLGKKL
-250 GCRSATSKEEIIE
+250 GCIPATSKEEIIE
-263 EVRQTFLEM
+263 KVRQTFLEM
-272 ERRKQR
+272 ERRKQQR
-278 RQQEGWA
+278 KEESWG
-285 ISSVATENGLSL
+285 ISTTATQNGLNL

-306 SLQLKLDKKELS
+306 SLQLKLDKKELA

-373 VAFQEKAQKIPE
+373 VAFQERVQKIPN
-385 FPLKTGEGWCL
+385 FPLSVGEGWCL

-401 DLRFVRFPYLLFL
+401 DLRFIRFPYLLFL

>member
-1 MCKSLKMIKMID
+1 MISD
-13 NFQIVSKEKELD
+13 FQIISREKELD
-25 KQLLLLF
+25 RQLLLLLI
-32 VLSLL
+32 LSLF
-37 LFVVPFLR
+37 LFIISLFR
-45 FISLIILF
+45 FIS
-53 FIVIYFLFR
+53 IVILILTCFYYLVR
-62 FDFFKTKKDFF
+62 FDFLKTKKDFF
-73 NFMIVK
+73 SFMVAK

-95 RSQKDGQLFVKLPE
+95 KSQKDRQILVKLPKVQ
-109 IEILRKTDFVIIVK
+109 IFRKSDFSIIVR
-123 ISCSIENFERLEKLD
+123 INSSIDNFEKMEKLD
-138 LSSIFRGYRQMIV
+138 LSPVFEGYRQMGV
-151 SNDIERDKIIFKL
+151 SNTKERNKLIFQL

-172 LKIRK
+172 LKVRT
-177 IDEIADINWRSDLI
+177 IDEIDDINWRSDLI

-197 SINAFAHLL
+197 SVSAFSHLL

-220 YLLLSYKTKKADLS
+220 YLLLSYKRKKADLS

-250 GCRSATSKEEIIE
+250 GCRSATSKVEIMEEIK
-263 EVRQTFLEM
+263 QTFLEM
-272 ERRKQR
+272 ERRKKQR
-278 RQQEGWA
+278 QKENWK
-285 ISSVATENGLSL
+285 ISTTATQNGLNL
-297 KILMIDEFA
+297 KILIIDEFA
-306 SLQLKLDKKELS
+306 SLQLKMDKKELA

-338 VLGLQQANA
+338 ILGLQQANA

-366 SGEQTKN
+366 SGDQTKN

-401 DLRFVRFPYLLFL
+401 DLRFVRFPHLLFL
-414 NEFR
+414 NELK